1 MILFEPDRDLM
12 SNASSLIYVAD
23 DDPSILELIS
33 IVLTR
38 GGFQVTGFD
47 TADGLM
53 AALSSRAP
61 AAALLDVRIPGQS
74 GLDALKAIKDNPA
87 SVHIPVLMLTGD
99 GRLDRIVQAM
109 QLGAAGYVMK
119 PFDGD
124 QLVERVR
131 SLLI

>member
-1 MILFEPDRDLM
+1 MIKAAP
-12 SNASSLIYVAD
+12 LIYVAD
-23 DDPSILELIS
+23 DDPVILELIS
-33 IVLTR
+33 IVLSQ
-38 GGFQVTGFD
+38 GGFQVTGFE
-47 TADGLM
+47 TADALM
-53 AALSSRAP
+53 AALASQIP
-61 AAALLDVRIPGQS
+61 TAALLDVRIPGQS

-87 SVHIPVLMLTGD
+87 TAHIPVLMLTGD

-131 SLLI
+131 SLLV

>member
-1 MILFEPDRDLM
+1 M
-12 SNASSLIYVAD
+12 SKAASLIYVAD
-23 DDPSILELIS
+23 DDPDILELIS

-38 GGFQVTGFD
+38 GGFEVVGFE
-47 TADGLM
+47 TADALM
-53 AALSSRAP
+53 AALAVRTP

-74 GLDALKAIKDNPA
+74 GLDALKAIKDDSA
-87 SVHIPVLMLTGD
+87 TAHIPVLMLTGD

-119 PFDGD
+119 PFDGA

-131 SLLI
+131 SLLL

>member
-1 MILFEPDRDLM
+1 MIKAAP
-12 SNASSLIYVAD
+12 LIYVAD
-23 DDPSILELIS
+23 DDPVILELIS
-33 IVLTR
+33 IVLTQ
-38 GGFQVTGFD
+38 GGFQVTGFE
-47 TADGLM
+47 TADALM
-53 AALSSRAP
+53 AALTRQVP
-61 AAALLDVRIPGQS
+61 TAALLDVRIPGQS

-87 SVHIPVLMLTGD
+87 TAHIPVLMLTGD

-131 SLLI
+131 SLLA

>member
-1 MILFEPDRDLM
+1 M
-12 SNASSLIYVAD
+12 SKAASLIYVAD
-23 DDPSILELIS
+23 DDPDSLELIS

-38 GGFQVTGFD
+38 GGFEVVGFE
-47 TADGLM
+47 TADALM
-53 AALSSRAP
+53 AALAVRTP

-74 GLDALKAIKDNPA
+74 GLDALKAIKDDSA
-87 SVHIPVLMLTGD
+87 TAHIPVLMLTGD

-119 PFDGD
+119 PFDGA

-131 SLLI
+131 SLLL

>member
-1 MILFEPDRDLM
+1 M

-33 IVLTR
+33 IVLTQ

-53 AALSSRAP
+53 AALASRAP
-61 AAALLDVRIPGQS
+61 AVALLDVRIPGQS

-87 SVHIPVLMLTGD
+87 TAHVPVLMLTGD

-131 SLLI
+131 SLLV

>member
-1 MILFEPDRDLM
+1 MPK
-12 SNASSLIYVAD
+12 AAPLIYVAD
-23 DDPSILELIS
+23 DDPVILELVS

-47 TADGLM
+47 TADALM
-53 AALSSRAP
+53 AVLARQAP
-61 AAALLDVRIPGQS
+61 TAALLDVRIPGQS

-87 SVHIPVLMLTGD
+87 TAHIPVLMLTGD

-131 SLLI
+131 SLLA

>member
-1 MILFEPDRDLM
+1 MPK
-12 SNASSLIYVAD
+12 AASLIYVAD

-33 IVLTR
+33 IVLTQ
-38 GGFQVTGFD
+38 GGFEAVGFD
-47 TADGLM
+47 TADALM
-53 AALSSRAP
+53 VALAARAP

-87 SVHIPVLMLTGD
+87 TAHIPVLMLTGD

-131 SLLI
+131 SLLV